1 MSPDSLEPNFT
12 FTVIADAEDAD
23 TRIDVFLAQH
33 SAVLSRAQAQRF
45 IREGAVFVNGKSVKP
60 GYTLDEDDIIQAALS
75 APDLSAKLPE
85 PEHIPIDV
93 VYEDEFLLIVNKPAG
108 MVTHAGPGHEHGT
121 LVNAL
126 LGRGHALAETGVSFR
141 PGIAHRL
148 DKDTSGLL
156 IVAKTDETLLLLGQM
171 MRDHT
176 IVKEYIA
183 LVAGYFTPAEGAID
197 APIGRDP
204 RFRQRMA
211 IDSQHGRSAITLY
224 KTVQILRGAS
234 LLRLTLQ
241 TGRTHQ
247 IRVHCAAAGHPI
259 IGDLVYGRP
268 YKPEAPRQFLHAAH
282 ITFRHPITGAEIL
295 AECPLPDDL
304 ANYLHNAK
312 KSSMN
317 YRPEYT

>member
-1 MSPDSLEPNFT
+1 MASDSAEPNFN

-23 TRIDVFLAQH
+23 TRIDVFLAKH
-33 SAVLSRAQAQRF
+33 GAVVSRSQAQRF
-45 IREGAVFVNGKSVKP
+45 IREGEVLVNGKPVKP
-60 GYTLDEDDIIQAALS
+60 GYTLDEDDTIQANLS

-85 PEHIPIDV
+85 PEDIPLAV
-93 VYEDEFLLIVNKPAG
+93 VYEDTYLLIVNKPAG
-108 MVTHAGPGHEHGT
+108 MVTHSGPGHEHGT

-126 LGRGHALAETGVSFR
+126 LGRGNALAEAGKSFR

-156 IVAKTDETLLLLGQM
+156 VVAKTDETLLRLGQM
-171 MRDHT
+171 MREHT

-183 LVAGYFTPAEGAID
+183 LVAGYFIPAEGMID

-211 IDSQHGRSAITLY
+211 IDSQHGRNAITLY
-224 KTVQILRGAS
+224 KTEKILHGVS

-268 YKPEAPRQFLHAAH
+268 HKPEAPRQFLHSAL
-282 ITFRHPITGAEIL
+282 IEFRHPITGANIR
-295 AECPLPDDL
+295 AECHLPDDL
-304 ANYLHNAK
+304 ASYMHSL
-312 KSSMN
+312 
-317 YRPEYT
+317 EQ